1 MLGPQTT
8 TLFHTTLCWLC
19 AATLNAESLTGKVA
33 SADPDA
39 QTLTLEDG
47 RVLKVGAGDA
57 RIGYV
62 GQTIKGELEPLTE
75 PPTLYAIWP
84 MDEVNVAVE
93 KSVNK
98 KLHNDTM
105 LQGRKAFR
113 SLGDYLPD
121 FALYNQDGEFV
132 RKGTYQGKNTV
143 YNFIFT
149 RCQMPTMCPA
159 TTARTL
165 RLQKMIDEA
174 GLKDAQLVTITFDPE
189 YDTPGILNEYGVQRG
204 AHFGNYT
211 LLTGDPEAIEDLMKQ
226 FGILTIDEDG
236 TINHTMATILTDGN
250 GKVIYRKEGSTWTPQ
265 DFFDRLSE
273 REQDAGS

>member
-1 MLGPQTT
+1 MPRSQTT
-8 TLFHTTLCWLC
+8 IFFHFLALLLG
-19 AATLNAESLTGKVA
+19 AAALNGETVKVT

-47 RVLKVGAGDA
+47 RTVNVGPGDA

-62 GQTIKGELEPLTE
+62 GKQIKGELEPMTD

-84 MDEVNVAVE
+84 VDPVNDSIE
-93 KSVNK
+93 KSVNE
-98 KLHNDTM
+98 KLHNDTI

-121 FALYNQDGEFV
+121 FALYDQNGEMV
-132 RKGTYQGKNTV
+132 RKNTFRGKNVV

-149 RCQMPTMCPA
+149 RCQMPKMCPA

-165 RLQKMIDEA
+165 KLQKMLDA
-174 GLKDAQLVTITFDPE
+174 SDLKDAHLVTITFDPE
-189 YDTPGILNEYGVQRG
+189 YDTPGILNEYAVQRG
-204 AHFGNYT
+204 AHFDNYS
-211 LLTGDPEAIEDLMKQ
+211 LLTGDPDAIEDLMKQ
-226 FGILTIDEDG
+226 FGILTIAEDG
-236 TINHTMATILTDGN
+236 TINHTMATIMTDGN
-250 GKVIYRKEGSTWTPQ
+250 GMVVYRKEGSMWSPQ

-273 REQDAGS
+273 REKGQGS